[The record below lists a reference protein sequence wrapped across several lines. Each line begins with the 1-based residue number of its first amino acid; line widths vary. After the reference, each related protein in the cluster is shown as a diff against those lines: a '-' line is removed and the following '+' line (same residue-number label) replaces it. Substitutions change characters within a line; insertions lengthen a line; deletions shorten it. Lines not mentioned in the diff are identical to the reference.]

1 MTLDVIVVAYHS
13 GAVLD
18 DALAGLSRFAE
29 GGRIIVVDNS
39 PDDPSAAD
47 VAAGFPTAQVLAE
60 PENVG
65 FAAAVNDA
73 FALATADIVLLANP
87 DIRTLAGSV
96 DDVLRIF
103 ATNAVAGA
111 VAVRLLDGEGRLQH
125 CRRRFR
131 RFDLFA
137 TPLGLRHL
145 PSGWVRRFGNTMSE
159 WDHSEERMIELAT
172 GALLFIRR
180 AAFEDVGPF
189 DEQFFMYWEE
199 TDWLERARAKGW
211 QLIFTPAVGAVHAV
225 RGSSDSSDTSHSVLL
240 LESTHKYARKHFGRS
255 TALALRTA
263 WILGDLTRLAF
274 GALRP
279 SRDRRE
285 ELERL
290 RFHLGFA
297 PAEAGNARPPRRE
310 TG

>member
-1 MTLDVIVVAYHS
+1 MTLAVIVVAYHS

-18 DALAGLSRFAE
+18 AALAELSRFAE
-29 GGRIIVVDNS
+29 GAHIIVVDNS
-39 PDDPSAAD
+39 PVDRSAAHA
-47 VAAGFPTAQVLAE
+47 AAGFPAARVLTE

-65 FAAAVNDA
+65 FAAAVNHA
-73 FALATADIVLLANP
+73 VALTTADIVLLANP

-103 ATNAVAGA
+103 ASNPAAGA

-131 RFDLFA
+131 RFDLFVPA
-137 TPLGLRHL
+137 LGLGRL
-145 PSGWVRRFGNTMSE
+145 PFGWAGRFGNTMLE
-159 WDHSEERMIELAT
+159 WDHSEERVVELAT

-180 AAFEDVGPF
+180 TAFEDVGPL

-211 QLIFTPAVGAVHAV
+211 QLVYTPAVGAVHAV
-225 RGSSDSSDTSHSVLL
+225 RGSSGSDSSHYVLL
-240 LESTHKYARKHFGRS
+240 LESTYKYTRKHFGTP

-263 WILGDLTRLAF
+263 WILADLARLA
-274 GALRP
+274 ARVVRP

-285 ELERL
+285 VLGRL
-290 RFHLGFA
+290 RFHLGLA
-297 PAEAGNARPPRRE
+297 PRRAVS
-310 TG
+310 

>member
-18 DALAGLSRFAE
+18 DALAELGRFSD
-29 GGRIIVVDNS
+29 GSPIIVVDNS
-39 PDDPSAAD
+39 PDDSSAAD
-47 VAAGFPTAQVLAE
+47 AVAGVPAARLLAE

-65 FAAAVNDA
+65 FAAAVNHA
-73 FALATADIVLLANP
+73 FALATADVVLLANP

-103 ATNAVAGA
+103 ATNPAAGA
-111 VAVRLLDGEGRLQH
+111 VAVRLLDGDGRLQH

-137 TPLGLRHL
+137 PALGLGRL
-145 PSGWVRRFGNTMSE
+145 PSGWARRFGNTMSE
-159 WDHSEERMIELAT
+159 WDHSEERVVELAT

-211 QLIFTPAVGAVHAV
+211 QLIYTPAVGAVHAV
-225 RGSSDSSDTSHSVLL
+225 RGSSGSPDTSHSVLL
-240 LESTHKYARKHFGRS
+240 LESTYKYVQKHFGRP
-255 TALALRTA
+255 TAISLRTS
-263 WILGDLTRLAF
+263 WILADLARLAA
-274 GALRP
+274 GVVRP

-285 ELERL
+285 TLERL
-290 RFHLGFA
+290 RFHLGL
-297 PAEAGNARPPRRE
+297 R
-310 TG
+310 

>member
-1 MTLDVIVVAYHS
+1 MTLDVIVVAYRS
-13 GAVLD
+13 GAVLAE
-18 DALAGLSRFAE
+18 ALAGLSRFSE
-29 GGRIIVVDNS
+29 GSHIIVVDNS
-39 PDDPSAAD
+39 PDDPSAAEA
-47 VAAGFPTAQVLAE
+47 VAGLPTARMLAE

-87 DIRTLAGSV
+87 DIRTLAGSA

-103 ATNAVAGA
+103 ATNPAAGA

-137 TPLGLRHL
+137 PALGLGRL
-145 PSGWVRRFGNTMSE
+145 PSGWARRFGNTMSE
-159 WDHSEERMIELAT
+159 WDHAEERVVDLAT

-211 QLIFTPAVGAVHAV
+211 QLVYTPAVGAVHAV
-225 RGSSDSSDTSHSVLL
+225 RGSSGNPDTDHSVLL
-240 LESTHKYARKHFGRS
+240 LESTYKYALKHFGRS
-255 TALALRTA
+255 TAFSLRTS
-263 WILGDLTRLAF
+263 WILADLARLAM
-274 GALRP
+274 GVVRP
-279 SRDRRE
+279 SRDRRKT
-285 ELERL
+285 LERL
-290 RFHLGFA
+290 RFHLGL
-297 PAEAGNARPPRRE
+297 ARRRAVS
-310 TG
+310 